1 MNRLTTAAVLVAATS
16 MLAVTSAFIV
26 TNFDYLSAKRVVQL
40 AVSTAE
46 TKFGVKPRV
55 GGAPAGQCRRLVGV
69 WTTLG
74 FELVIRPDD
83 TAYDPGY
90 GATGTIACVGQT
102 AKVHWLRGN
111 GEDERFT
118 VSADDDRLTQS
129 GVFLGVQYARASK
142 DIPPDRYGPPASP
155 ASAPAKPLDL
165 SGL

>member
-1 MNRLTTAAVLVAATS
+1 MNRLTTAAVLAAAAS

-26 TNFDYLSAKRVVQL
+26 TNFGYLSAKSVVQL
-40 AVSTAE
+40 AVSIAE
-46 TKFGVKPRV
+46 MKFDAKPRV

-90 GATGTIACVGQT
+90 GATGTITCVGQT

-142 DIPPDRYGPPASP
+142 DIPPDHYGPPASP
-155 ASAPAKPLDL
+155 AAVPAKPLDL